1 MRRGRRWGISGGFSM
16 GPVGMN
22 YQAFSDDSLTVLYET
37 IRGAL
42 ASDDAL
48 AGLGEPPRFRI
59 RETSEWKVH
68 AGNLESEMLKRGMF
82 FEPIEWLEA

>member
-1 MRRGRRWGISGGFSM
+1 
-16 GPVGMN
+16 MN
-22 YQAFSDDSLTVLYET
+22 YQAFSDDSLTVMYET
-37 IRGAL
+37 VRGAL

-59 RETSEWKVH
+59 RETAEWRVH

-82 FEPIEWLEA
+82 FEAIEWLEA